1 MYNRRN
7 NLDARGDERRMEI
20 QNPHDKFF
28 KETLGNVETAKDF
41 ITNYLPEQLLNI
53 MDINTLEPQ
62 KDSFINKELEEN
74 FSDLL
79 FKVDICQ
86 QEGYLY
92 LLFEHKSYPAKGIAF
107 QLLRY
112 MVEIWEAK
120 RDKEQAKELPIII
133 PLVIYH
139 GQQSWGIPSNLGE
152 LLNGYDQLP
161 EPLKIHVPNFEFLL
175 FDVSGFSDEEIKG
188 TAQLKIVLTLF
199 RDLKSEDAGKR
210 NNAIFRSIYYL
221 NELENQQTAVG
232 YLETV
237 LRYIFTV
244 AKDFTKKEM
253 AQMIREIETT
263 QPKGSEVV
271 MTLADILRQEGR
283 EEGMEKGMEIGG
295 AKALS
300 EVAILQLTDKFGALP
315 KEMKEAIYQADIDS
329 LKILVMNS
337 YKFDR
342 LDEVR
347 RYIN

>member
-1 MYNRRN
+1 MD
-7 NLDARGDERRMEI
+7 L

-53 MDINTLEPQ
+53 MDVNTLEPQ
-62 KDSFINKELEEN
+62 KDSFINKEMEEN

-86 QEGYLY
+86 KEGYFY

-120 RDKEQAKELPIII
+120 RNKEQAKELPIII

-139 GQQSWGIPSNLGE
+139 GQQSWNIPSSLGE
-152 LLNGYDQLP
+152 LLNGYDELP
-161 EPLKIHVPNFEFLL
+161 EPLKVHVPNFEFLL
-175 FDVSGFSDEEIKG
+175 FDVSRFSDEEMKG

-199 RDLKSEDAGKR
+199 RDLKSEDAQKR

-244 AKDFTKKEM
+244 AKDFTKREM
-253 AQMIREIETT
+253 EQIKREIETT
-263 QPKGSEVV
+263 HPKGSEVV
-271 MTLADILRQEGR
+271 MTLAEILRQEGL
-283 EEGMEKGMEIGG
+283 EMGLEKGLEIGG

-300 EVAILQLTDKFGALP
+300 ETAVLILTEKFGSLP
-315 KEMKEAIYQADIDS
+315 KEMKEAIYQADLDS
-329 LKILVMNS
+329 LKVLVMNS
-337 YKFDR
+337 YKFEKIE
-342 LDEVR
+342 EVR
-347 RYIN
+347 RYIH